1 MAEYRR
7 MNMCKNRE
15 NLTAVD
21 AIKYRLQN
29 PHGPLLTRVN
39 FASEEQYLLYQY
51 FLCRQLSELLE
62 RSAFQ
67 YLTKL
72 AVSFPKSPIGDSYE
86 AMKNCFN
93 SFSGNVSDN
102 FQRDVIITA
111 LKKDL

>member
-1 MAEYRR
+1 MFE
-7 MNMCKNRE
+7 NRE

-51 FLCRQLSELLE
+51 FLCRQLAELLE

-72 AVSFPKSPIGDSYE
+72 AISSFPNPQIGDSYE

-93 SFSGNVSDN
+93 SLSGNVSDN